1 MEAVR
6 KSAAFVAAALVA
18 FALLLAPASS
28 EAAGKPKN
36 KALVGQVNLNTAT
49 AEELMLLP
57 GIGPAKADKILEL
70 RAKRPFKHAK
80 EIVKVKGIGPK
91 FLQAQGPFL
100 KVEGAT
106 DLAWVDATP
115 FPPLELDARPT
126 AAAGA
131 ASAGEVP

>member
-1 MEAVR
+1 MEAQL
-6 KSAAFVAAALVA
+6 KSVALVAAAVAA
-18 FALLLAPASS
+18 FALLLAPARV

-49 AEELMLLP
+49 VEELMQLP

-70 RAKRPFKHAK
+70 RAKRPFRSAK

-91 FLQAQGPFL
+91 FLVAQGAFL
-100 KVEGAT
+100 KVDGQT

-115 FPPLELDARPT
+115 FPPLELDAKGLAT
-126 AAAGA
+126 DAGA
-131 ASAGEVP
+131 AGEVP

>member
-1 MEAVR
+1 MDALH
-6 KSAAFVAAALVA
+6 KSVAFVAAALVA
-18 FALLLAPASS
+18 AALLLAPASS

-49 AEELMLLP
+49 AEELMQLP

-70 RAKRPFKHAK
+70 RGKRPFRSAK

-91 FLQAQGPFL
+91 FLTAQGAFL
-100 KVEGAT
+100 KVDGPT

-115 FPPLELDARPT
+115 FPPLELDARAT
-126 AAAGA
+126 ATAGA